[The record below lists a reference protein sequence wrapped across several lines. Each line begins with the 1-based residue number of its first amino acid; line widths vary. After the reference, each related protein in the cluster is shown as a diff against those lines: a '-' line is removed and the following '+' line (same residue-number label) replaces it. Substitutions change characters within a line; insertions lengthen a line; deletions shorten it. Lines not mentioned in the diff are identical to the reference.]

1 MIICNVVNVTKSH
14 GANPVLEGVTLEIQ
28 EDARIGLVGPN
39 GAGKSTLLRIV
50 AGEDAP
56 DTGSVARRRGLRV
69 GYVPQEVDFGQPPPS
84 VVEAAR
90 EARSY
95 LAEIESEL
103 GRLEMEMARPE
114 VYRDPDILA
123 RVVDEHERAT
133 ARHDRLG
140 GLNFEG
146 RVLSELRSV
155 GFTDEDFALPTDAL
169 SGGQKK
175 LLYLARVL
183 ATEPELLLLDEPDNH
198 LDIVAKEN
206 LERLIVN
213 YPGAVV
219 VISHDRHLLD
229 VVVDD
234 IAEIEMIGQHPGRP
248 QLTVFHGTYSEYA
261 ADKRL
266 ALLRQQAAF
275 ELQRREITRLEHA
288 ARRLMSWSGGENEK
302 FVRRARNI
310 EKRIERMEKVE
321 RPILEPARIGLELKA
336 ERGGFKVLELA
347 GVHKSF
353 DQNHVLR
360 GIDLLITHG
369 ERVALMGPNGAGKS
383 VLFRIVLGREAPTA
397 GEVTI
402 GARIAP
408 GYYSQEQ
415 ETLDDERTPVDEVRG
430 VAQVTEEQALSFLG
444 MFLFDQAKSTRKV
457 RFLSGGE
464 KARLQ
469 MAKLMIQGPNLLV
482 LDEPTNNLDIQSAE
496 VLEDAIDGFKGTVF
510 VISHDRYFLDR
521 IATRYVHLDGGRLHG
536 DQMPRAEQ
544 VFQQVK
550 EPPKTK
556 GGRSGR

>member
-1 MIICNVVNVTKSH
+1 MIICNVVSVTKSH
-14 GANPVLEGVTLEIQ
+14 GANLVLEGVTLEIQ
-28 EDARIGLVGPN
+28 DDARIGLVGPN
-39 GAGKSTLLRIV
+39 GAGKSTLLRII
-50 AGEDAP
+50 AGSDSP
-56 DTGSVARRRGLRV
+56 DSGNVARRRGLRV
-69 GYVPQEVDFGQPPPS
+69 GYVPQEVSFGDPAPT
-84 VVEAAR
+84 VLAAAM
-90 EARSY
+90 EARGY
-95 LAEIESEL
+95 LDATEAEL
-103 GRLEMEMARPE
+103 KQLEARMA
-114 VYRDPDILA
+114 DPAVFQDAEALA
-123 RVVDEHERAT
+123 QVVDEHERAT
-133 ARHDRLG
+133 ARLDDMG
-140 GLNFEG
+140 GLNLEG
-146 RVLSELRSV
+146 RVRSQLRAV
-155 GFTDEDFALPTDAL
+155 GFGDEDFSLPTDAL

-198 LDIVAKEN
+198 LDLLAKEN
-206 LERLIVN
+206 QERLIVN

-248 QLTVFHGTYSEYA
+248 QLAVFHGTYSEYA

-266 ALLRQQAAF
+266 VLLRQQAAF
-275 ELQRREITRLEHA
+275 EIQRREITRLEHA
-288 ARRLMSWSGGENEK
+288 ARRLMGWSGGQNEK

-321 RPILEPARIGLELKA
+321 RPIIEPTRIGLELKA
-336 ERGGFKVLELA
+336 ERGGFKVLELS
-347 GVHKSF
+347 GVRKSF
-353 DQNHVLR
+353 DENHVLR
-360 GIDLLITHG
+360 GVDLLITHG

-397 GEVTI
+397 GEVTV
-402 GARIAP
+402 GARIDP

-415 ETLDDERTPVDEVRG
+415 ETLDPERTPVDEVRG

-444 MFLFDQAKSTRKV
+444 TFLFDQAKSTRKV

-469 MAKLMIQGPNLLV
+469 MAKLMIQGPNLLM

-496 VLEDAIDGFKGTVF
+496 VLEEAIESFKGTVF

-521 IATRYVHLDGGRLHG
+521 VATRHVYLDGGRLRG
-536 DQMPRAEQ
+536 VQAARGAQAWRPDGAA
-544 VFQQVK
+544 
-550 EPPKTK
+550 
-556 GGRSGR
+556 S